1 MLTSSSKLPQKSLQ
15 LKQHDKK
22 GSSKRVARDVSMASL
37 STEDY
42 HVGASVAVP
51 FTWESQPGTPKIRF
65 RENPLPP
72 LTPPPSYFY
81 NTPKRPTER
90 PTKSSLLN
98 SIFPKRSTRKTS
110 LPASPASSSSS
121 SSSSSRLSS
130 SWPATYSVPSSPM
143 KISRSRGGY
152 NGISSPRQYFDDT
165 RKTMPNHDGQEHEN
179 KYCDEYPVSTL
190 CFGGNGRGASVKSR
204 GCYASMLKV
213 LLRGA

>member
-22 GSSKRVARDVSMASL
+22 GSSKRVARDVSMANL

-51 FTWESQPGTPKIRF
+51 FTWESQPGTPKI
-65 RENPLPP
+65 
-72 LTPPPSYFY
+72 
-81 NTPKRPTER
+81 
-90 PTKSSLLN
+90 
-98 SIFPKRSTRKTS
+98 RKTS

-152 NGISSPRQYFDDT
+152 NGISSRRQYFDDT

-190 CFGGNGRGASVKSR
+190 CFGGNGRGASAKSR
-204 GCYASMLKV
+204 GCYASMIKV

>member
-1 MLTSSSKLPQKSLQ
+1 MLTSSSKLPQKSLK

-22 GSSKRVARDVSMASL
+22 GSSERVTRDVSMAKL

-81 NTPKRPTER
+81 NTPER
-90 PTKSSLLN
+90 PTKKLSKSSLLN
-98 SIFPKRSTRKTS
+98 SIFPKRSASKTN

-130 SWPATYSVPSSPM
+130 SWSATYSVPSSPM
-143 KISRSRGGY
+143 KFSKSRGGY
-152 NGISSPRQYFDDT
+152 NGISNPRQYFDT
-165 RKTMPNHDGQEHEN
+165 RKMMPNRDDQDHEN
-179 KYCDEYPVSTL
+179 KCDEYPVSTL
-190 CFGGNGRGASVKSR
+190 CCGGNGRGASAKSR
-204 GCYASMLKV
+204 GCYASMIKV
-213 LLRGA
+213 LLRDA